1 MNSLYPSLKDISE
14 RLSFLLK
21 ELKIFTNEYESL
33 IIKEM
38 EQGLNENGVKS
49 LTSLKKDIESALSEI
64 NVLLCLNEYEKAHLN

>member
-64 NVLLCLNEYEKAHLN
+64 NVLLCLNEYEKSHLN